1 MHIKVVCDRGDFKIA
16 SAINFLKY
24 VNFGIQ
30 IPVLGDP
37 ENNKY
42 DATWESHGKF
52 LTEVKACS

>member
-1 MHIKVVCDRGDFKIA
+1 MHIKVVCDRADFKIA

-37 ENNKY
+37 EKNKY
-42 DATWESHGKF
+42 DAT
-52 LTEVKACS
+52 